1 MRDVVRWRQWNVLVR
16 CGRYERERQEMRD
29 RWRELG
35 KGEISLEG
43 LLRMGDRAGV
53 RVLLGYLRG
62 TGLFDRI

>member
-1 MRDVVRWRQWNVLVR
+1 MVK
-16 CGRYERERQEMRD
+16 CGRYERERQELRD